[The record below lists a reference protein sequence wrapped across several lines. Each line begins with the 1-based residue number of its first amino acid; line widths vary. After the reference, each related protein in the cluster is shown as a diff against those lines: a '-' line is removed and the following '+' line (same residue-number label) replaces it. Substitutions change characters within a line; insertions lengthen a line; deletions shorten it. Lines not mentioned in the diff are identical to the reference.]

1 MKLNMGVADRVV
13 RVLLALVFIGL
24 YATDT
29 VAGLMGII
37 LVVLAGVFILT
48 SIFSFCPLY
57 TIFGIST
64 CASEKKTGK

>member
-1 MKLNMGVADRVV
+1 MKLNMGSTDRVV
-13 RVLLALVFIGL
+13 RILLAVVFIGL

-29 VAGLMGII
+29 VSGMMGII
-37 LVVLAGVFILT
+37 LLILAGVFILT

-64 CASEKKTGK
+64 CAPAKKTKE